1 MDDIIDTIF
10 GVGEADGLITL
21 QARVESLEAQIIALQ
36 SQISL
41 LQASVG
47 TILSSTISEN
57 TVDTFDEIVDS
68 ATDALND
75 INGNNSSSIFD
86 GIKNFANKLSSRF
99 TNLNPN
105 ITSANSTV
113 SNSVLHS
120 SLLGAGEVL

>member
-1 MDDIIDTIF
+1 M
-10 GVGEADGLITL
+10 
-21 QARVESLEAQIIALQ
+21 
-36 SQISL
+36 
-41 LQASVG
+41 
-47 TILSSTISEN
+47 SSTVTDE
-57 TVDTFDEIVDS
+57 TLDTFDEIVDS

-99 TNLNPN
+99 KNLNPD